1 MCGGKKKVSTRD
13 PFPPSNIPS
22 QRVLPPSASPS
33 PTLPPYSNIE
43 RWEGDH
49 IDLSSANDSEGANGP
64 MGVPESSWLM
74 RMNKSSKEMYDTI
87 DNTDKKDDTGT
98 KGYEID
104 KKWKDI
110 GKKKGESDLQM
121 NQSGARYGHMSGAS
135 HREYHSIEDIEKME
149 KEAAKKKGVY
159 GKTLDMETCNQSG
172 ARYGVMNGSHREYS
186 SLQEISEILEKSEV
200 EKKKKTKKTLDM
212 ETCNQIGARY
222 GSMNGSHR
230 EYASLDEISQILEES
245 ENERKKKTEKMSGG
259 TSDSLKQTGAR
270 YGSMSEAPNREYV
283 SIEKTKDTE

>member
-1 MCGGKKKVSTRD
+1 
-13 PFPPSNIPS
+13 
-22 QRVLPPSASPS
+22 
-33 PTLPPYSNIE
+33 
-43 RWEGDH
+43 
-49 IDLSSANDSEGANGP
+49 

-149 KEAAKKKGVY
+149 KEAAKKKG
-159 GKTLDMETCNQSG
+159 
-172 ARYGVMNGSHREYS
+172 MNGSHREYS

-245 ENERKKKTEKMSGG
+245 ENERKKKTEKMS
-259 TSDSLKQTGAR
+259 
-270 YGSMSEAPNREYV
+270 EAPNREYV